1 MFREKIIRN
10 IPLIPSFFFLICVSL
25 AFGTK
30 SLLMPKRSTYIVYMD
45 KFLMPKAFSGHH
57 YWYSSVIDSFK
68 FTNLESPH
76 TRLSS
81 PLLSY
86 TNDNALHGFGAV
98 LSLDELETLNK
109 SLGFISACAD
119 KPFKLATTIAQNS
132 SPLKPPLVYGL
143 PQIMAKTL

>member
-1 MFREKIIRN
+1 M
-10 IPLIPSFFFLICVSL
+10 LSL
-25 AFGTK
+25 FSL
-30 SLLMPKRSTYIVYMD
+30 SLLLHSAIVKEQSTLI
-45 KFLMPKAFSGHH
+45 FFQ
-57 YWYSSVIDSFK
+57 
-68 FTNLESPH
+68 PH
-76 TRLSS
+76 TSLSS
-81 PLLSY
+81 PLLLY

-143 PQIMAKTL
+143 PQIIAKTL